1 MVSRERQALLE
12 EAVVHLEEGRPGEAL
27 VALRQLQAGLAK
39 GGTDYNRVRS
49 YYGYTL
55 VCLGEQTEGLA
66 VCRDAADS
74 ELNDPVVFYNLARAA
89 LHCGQRRLAL
99 HAIGLG
105 RVAGP
110 GFAELERLR
119 RRMGV
124 RRQPVLRFLSRDN
137 PLNIILGRMR
147 HRRLAPARM

>member
-1 MVSRERQALLE
+1 MAELSRERQSMLD
-12 EAVVHLEEGRPGEAL
+12 EAVRHLDEGRPGEAL
-27 VALRQLQAGLAK
+27 VVLRQLQTGLGK
-39 GGTDYNRVRS
+39 GRPEYNHVRS

-66 VCRDAADS
+66 VCRDAAES

-89 LHCGQRRLAL
+89 LRCGQRRLAL

-110 GFAELERLR
+110 DFAELERLR

-124 RRQPVLRFLSRDN
+124 RRQPVLGFLSRDN

-147 HRRLAPARM
+147 HRRLA

>member
-1 MVSRERQALLE
+1 MAELSRERQSMLD
-12 EAVVHLEEGRPGEAL
+12 EAVRHLDEGRPGEAL
-27 VALRQLQAGLAK
+27 VVLRQLQTGL
-39 GGTDYNRVRS
+39 GQGQPEYNRVRS

-66 VCRDAADS
+66 VCRDAAES

-89 LHCGQRRLAL
+89 LRCGQRRLAL

-110 GFAELERLR
+110 DFAELERLR

-124 RRQPVLRFLSRDN
+124 RRQPVLGFLSRDN

-147 HRRLAPARM
+147 HRRLA

>member
-1 MVSRERQALLE
+1 MAELSRERQSMLD
-12 EAVVHLEEGRPGEAL
+12 EAVRHLDEGRPGEAL
-27 VALRQLQAGLAK
+27 VVLRQLQTGLGK
-39 GGTDYNRVRS
+39 GQPEYNRVRS

-66 VCRDAADS
+66 VCRDAAES

-89 LHCGQRRLAL
+89 LRCGQRRLAL

-110 GFAELERLR
+110 DFAELERLR

-124 RRQPVLRFLSRDN
+124 RRQPVLGFLSRDN

-147 HRRLAPARM
+147 HRRLA